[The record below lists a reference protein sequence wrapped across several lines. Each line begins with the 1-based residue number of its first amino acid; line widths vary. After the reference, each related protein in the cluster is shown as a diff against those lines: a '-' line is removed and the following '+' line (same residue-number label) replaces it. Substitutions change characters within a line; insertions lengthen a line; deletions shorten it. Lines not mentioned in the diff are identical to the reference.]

1 MCSAVV
7 TYTAPTGTDNC
18 PGATTA
24 KTAGL
29 GSGSTFPVGT
39 TTETYTVTDA
49 AGNTASCSFTVTV
62 NDTEAPS
69 PGCPAAITQG
79 NDPGDCS
86 AVVTFTASPT
96 DNCPGVTYTASPASG
111 STFAVGTSSVT
122 VTATDAAG
130 NTSMCSFNVTVNDI
144 ETPSASCPGNLTV
157 NNDAGMCSAVVTF
170 SIAASDNC
178 PGVTTSASPASG
190 TAFPVGTTIVTGT
203 ATDGAGNMSTCT
215 FNITVNDN
223 ENPTITCP
231 ANVTQS
237 VNAAMCSANVTVGAP
252 TVTDNCSATATNDY
266 NNGADASDNYP
277 LGTTTVT
284 WTATDGAGNTATCTH
299 TVTVTTD
306 LAADAGMDTEVCDG
320 SSTAIGGA
328 PTASGGGGG
337 PYSYLWDNAGT
348 LDDATLANPTA
359 TPTATTTYTVTVTD
373 NFGCTATDQV
383 TVTVNPNPTASIS
396 GVTPMCSGV
405 TLTFDGNPTGG
416 TPGYTHSWSSSAP
429 AVATVSDNGDGTAD
443 VSAVAGGTTTI
454 TYTVTDS
461 KGCTGTATFTLNVP
475 MSCDPEFAIHD
486 PCECI
491 DDADV
496 NGDNGTFREVVV
508 VTGPGGAALPPGQ
521 TWTVDMVNG
530 LHQPDLT
537 NNAGP
542 NPAMVTVGQTL
553 IYCNV
558 PGGCDLDGD
567 PEIEVPQGGYYLYG
581 EHVDNQGYSVN
592 VEGPAAVGTPT
603 NVFLH
608 QDNLCFYPEPQIL
621 GIQDLCE
628 NAAPITLTGA
638 VSTTGTGTFN
648 GNAFYLGPG
657 YAYNAAP
664 GLTDNG
670 NGTATFD
677 PGAAG
682 PGCHTISY
690 TFTDNASAGTAEP
703 GCVSVIEAQLFV
715 YPYDNPTFSVTAP
728 NCPGDVKVLSLAN
741 PLAAW
746 PTMCSGTA
754 PSNGERVRW
763 YGGDGVN
770 VTVADNGGAGSAD
783 ATGTLTISAT
793 AVPGTYTVCAEAGVD
808 PCKSTY
814 CFDVVV
820 SPNYTAA
827 NADLIPNT
835 TICLSPNEVFD
846 FYTLLASG
854 SSLGGTF
861 TAVTGGAVT
870 GTILPNGFVYGS
882 GDGTLTVT
890 YTLTNCDGSTASD
903 NVTLTI
909 DEMPDG
915 AFSLPTSVC
924 QDAPNAA
931 AVITGVPAGA
941 TVGFTSN
948 PAGFIVNATTG
959 EFDASAGPVAG
970 ESVNVDVTMTVSNG
984 VCPNHTFDQYV
995 VVNASGDPAFTLQNT
1010 ICQSDMAL
1018 SLSLTNAN
1026 NDGGQPLLADNIT
1039 WTGTGVTDN
1048 GITGTFD
1055 PSGLTPGD
1063 YTICVTVGSPA
1074 CEETQCH
1081 DIEVQKDYTAAE
1093 VALTADFSLCMQPGE
1108 VISFS
1113 DLLAATA
1120 LPGGQFTV
1128 TDLGGLG
1135 IANANNWQY
1144 LGGSCG
1150 SITVTYS
1157 FANDCNPNS
1166 DAVTI
1171 AIEERPD
1178 IGGISNVGPLCAT
1191 DAAVNMDYTGTPSVC
1206 GTTFGTF
1213 FGPGVTDNGDGATAS
1228 FNPATAGEGTHTILY
1243 TLFPPSGIC
1252 SPVVASTTVQVRAS
1266 SDPTFTLPDEVC
1278 IADGPWTLTLDNP
1291 DASVNA
1297 GSPDGESEVVW
1308 YGALGTVD
1316 VTDNTG
1322 NDPTGSF
1329 HPSQPGTYTICVTTG
1344 DPDCAQTYC
1353 QDIIVH
1359 EDAVIP
1365 TTCYTGTVGV
1375 ELPCAADNTGTTHT
1389 YNVGSTTINST
1400 YNIHTFDLEG
1410 LLCPGT
1416 TTGGTWSFNV
1426 ANANGAILGTNL
1438 YYTAPG
1444 CYMVEYTVDKPG
1456 TSCDATQVF
1465 VVRIGED
1472 PQPGLDIPEEW
1483 CWDGGDGDPVVTF
1496 NVTDYITSP
1505 TYLGTVTRSYSSSN
1519 PAAATVDP
1527 ATGVVT
1533 ATGWGQS
1540 TICMIEVLETAA
1552 CGGFNAS
1559 TCTNTIC
1566 QVINVQDNVNPDA
1579 ECKDIVVDL
1588 DAAGNATIT
1597 TADINNSSSD
1607 NCDQTLTMSLNN
1619 TAFTCADL
1627 GYNMVILT
1635 VTDDNSNSDQCMAQV
1650 LVRDVTAPTLVCPT
1664 SVRVELSADGK
1675 HVLAVADY
1683 QAATGLDVVGP
1694 DLSATD
1700 ACGPISWAFD
1710 PSIVYCED
1718 AETTVN
1724 VVITASDGSG
1734 NTSTCTVGTLVDDV
1748 TPPPSAGMCH
1758 DITIEF
1764 DHDGNASIM
1773 PDDVSNFVDDECG
1786 QVTLISV
1793 SPNSWSG
1800 CVSVGTHAVTVTYD
1814 DGNGNTSTCGAQVTI
1829 EDNLNPDLE
1838 CKSVAVKTLDP
1849 TSGCV
1854 TFDTSGLIVNLYDN
1868 CGIQRVDFQDMMTG
1882 ALSTTTTFCCAD
1894 LGLNSVI
1901 IKATDNNN
1909 NFSYCTV
1916 TIDVQ
1921 DVTAPTLTCPA
1932 NASVSLNPA
1941 GTHVFTNADFGLDG
1955 ADVFDNCTS
1964 DADLLSS
1971 STFSPD
1977 IAYCE
1982 DAETTVNVV
1991 ITITDNEGN
2000 STSCTVPTFVD
2011 DVDPAA
2017 SICHNLTISL
2027 DASGN
2032 ASIIPEDIASPVDDN
2047 CGLITL
2053 VSAVPNTFNCTNV
2066 GANTVV
2072 LTYTDNNGNN
2082 QTCNSTVT
2090 VVDDIAPVIHC
2101 ISVYTLQLDGTGNG
2115 TLTVGNVTDAASTD
2129 ACGIASEV
2137 LSQTAFNCT
2146 HIGLNAV
2153 QLTVTDVNGNVSTC
2167 DVVIEVVDQIAPT
2180 LTCPTSAT
2188 VNLSADGTHVLA
2200 VADYQAATGL
2210 SVVGSDLGATDNC
2223 DADPHIAFDPAIMYC
2238 EDAETTVNVVVT
2250 ATDDEGNTS
2259 TCTIATFVDDVTPPP
2274 SAGMCHDITIEFD
2287 YLGNASIMP
2296 DDVSNFVDDECGQV
2310 TLISVSPN
2318 TWSGCVAVGTH
2329 SVTVT
2334 YDDGNGNLSTCGAIV
2349 TIEDNLK
2356 PDLECKAS
2364 ANVILD
2370 ATTGCT
2376 TIDTSG
2382 LILSLYDN
2390 CGIERVDFQD
2400 MMTGALSQTVQF
2412 CCDDLGL
2419 NSVTIKAKDN
2429 NNNISYCTVVINVI
2443 DDTAPV
2449 IDCTPV
2455 QRTKPADAGVCSFTM
2470 PGTGFDIQ
2478 VTQPDN
2484 CPPVTI
2490 THNYPTAPST
2500 STLAGATFP
2509 VGITIV
2515 DWVVVDNSG
2524 NESFCSVEIVITD
2537 DEAPTNTT
2545 CPSNITASTSA
2556 TSCGAVV
2563 SYAVPTFADNCDGT
2577 GLLGTLTNGY
2587 APGTEFP
2594 LGTTTVT
2601 WQYTDLAGNGPA
2613 TCTFTVTVN
2622 DDVNPVAMCQNNYT
2636 VALDEDG
2643 NFEILV
2649 ADINV
2654 ASWDNCGQLVRKE
2667 ISRDG
2672 VTFGGSVFVDCN
2684 DAGNSVTVT
2693 LEVEDQSGNKDQCV
2707 TIVQVFDDQVPDIEC
2722 PGNFTVL
2729 NDAGQ
2734 CSAVV
2739 NYDDP
2744 SVTDNCSY
2752 TVTQTDGT
2760 GLTSGSAFPVGT
2772 TVQSYQVVD
2781 ASGNSESCSFNITVL
2796 DEEPPTVDCAPLV
2809 RTKPND
2815 AGLCSFTMPGTGFDA
2830 TASDNCPNWTFT
2842 HDYGPAVSNTTLAG
2856 STFPVG
2862 ITEVVWTATDAAGN
2876 HTSCTVTIVIND
2888 TEAPTNTSCPA
2899 NIAQGTDAD
2908 ACGADVTYA
2917 LPTFADNCDGTGLFG
2932 TLTSGYASG
2941 TQFPIGTTTVTWQ
2954 YTDLAGN
2961 GTATCTFTV
2970 TITDDDAPTAQC
2982 QLPFSVAL
2990 DGDGLYE
2997 VLASDVDL
3005 NSIDNCDVTATSIS
3019 RDGATFGGS
3028 VFVDCNDIGGTGFGN
3043 VTVTLQVA
3051 DAAGNTSQCTTIVT
3065 VFDLQVPDIEC
3076 PGNFTVLTDQGACS
3090 AVVTYNAPSVT
3101 DNCSTTVVQ
3110 TDGTGLT
3117 SGSSFPVGTT
3127 VQSYMVTDVAGNT
3140 ESCSFEITVIEE
3152 ESPVIDCGPT
3162 VRTVSADSALCSFTM
3177 PGAGFDPTATDNCPG
3192 VVITHNYASAVDP
3205 HTLAGST
3212 FPVGSTLV
3220 TWIAQ
3225 DASGNTSDICG
3236 IEIIVVDDQNPTIS
3250 CGADQSVSTDAGECS
3265 YKVNNTA
3272 WDPAYTD
3279 NCPDAVLSHD
3289 YAMAPNSNTLNGA
3302 TFPVGT
3308 TTVTFVVTD
3317 ASGNTA
3323 TCSMDVTVTDN
3334 EAPVYVNCPVTMVMI
3349 GNDPDECS
3357 GKLNWSIPVAEDNCG
3372 IATNEQTGGLPSGSV
3387 VPVGT
3392 ASTVTY
3398 TATDVHGNTA
3408 TCSFDIMVVDTQDPE
3423 FDADIVMPGDITVEC
3438 DAVPAAF
3445 VLTNDDVHDNCTA
3458 PADLVIVFT
3467 ETSTQDADVN
3477 VCGHYNYTITRTWEI
3492 TDEAGN
3498 TTTHVQ
3504 IITVQDT
3511 QAPVPSC
3518 TDQTLTLDLYGNA
3531 TLDPVVAA
3539 AGTTDNCAPFSALTI
3554 TASQTAFDCDDLGTT
3569 QVTITITDPC
3579 GNTATCTI
3587 TVTVVEGDAPC
3598 TPEYDVDGSDPCV
3611 CLNNATD
3618 LSNGQ
3623 FSELIQIHALAGQTW
3638 SVVSSTGLYMASSP
3652 APPAAP
3658 VPIANGTLLTPGDQD
3673 GLDNDGDGNVD
3684 EADEIQYYT
3693 LAARHVDAQGFMAT
3707 LGNNI
3712 GDLLE
3717 YMNTCYYPTP
3727 LFTNLDQD
3735 FCLSTPPFEPEVT
3748 DQYAGNGAYNSVVFT
3763 VNGVV
3768 TNTIDPGALGIGNH
3782 VVTATVD
3789 AGTAQPSRKVNGV
3802 PIPGDATGTDGRLDP
3817 GCEQTISTF
3826 INVVTTPSQVTCNNL
3841 VQVSIEQD
3849 CESEVTPDMVLE
3861 GTYPCFDDYSVVIK
3875 DAAGVPLDPPN
3886 IVTAAHATQTLTAYL
3901 VHPISGN
3908 VCWGMLLIE
3917 DKLPPVLT
3925 CPDDVTIMCTEDPD
3939 ATNYLGEL
3947 LTGEPGVD
3955 ECSNWSRQ
3963 YTDDYTQYDCADNP
3977 GIAEV
3982 IVRTFVV
3989 SDEFGNQSTCTHTIT
4004 MVRGEADQVV
4014 WPSDKDYNCT
4024 SVPGSLDPNVTGW
4037 PQIAGFNLTT
4047 TGTGICG
4054 LGVSYVDQTVNLCPG
4069 SYKIV
4074 RTWTIFDWCPAQGG
4088 APTQTSYVQYIK
4100 ILDLPPS
4107 ISVTCND
4114 VDPATGYC
4122 ILNATEP
4129 PIGSQL
4135 ECRTFGPIPYAQ
4147 IDGVCNDVVEVTVET
4162 PAGNTINGGYIP
4174 GDGLPLG
4181 GPYEIVYRAEDE
4193 CGNITEYTLT
4203 VIVQDIVAPTVVCDE
4218 ITDANLSIDGIA
4230 TIFAETFDDG
4240 TTDNCCLDHFE
4251 VRRMEDNCDDG
4262 HDDTVFG
4269 ESVVFCC
4276 NDIPGPHT
4284 VVFRAYDCHGNYN
4297 ECMVQV
4303 NVSDKLKP
4311 DLLSCPAPQ
4320 RVLCDW
4326 YADNLETQLAD
4337 LAGDADAQSQLLDQ
4351 YFGTPTFQDNC
4362 DLEINRTISINIDQ
4376 CLEGTITRSW
4386 TAEDPSGNV
4395 SNQCTQTVFVDH
4407 VSDWVV
4413 EFPANIL
4420 VTCGNEVPDFGE
4432 PEIFYE
4438 TCELV
4443 AVSYVDEVFNTVPDA
4458 CYKILRTWTVINWC
4472 VVGDDIDEEVV
4483 EAPENA
4489 LGLPFP
4495 ACDLDGDGDCDD
4507 RTFRDSWNA
4516 TSKPT
4521 AANATDITDPDT
4533 DLDSDPWDGFITYQ
4547 QTIKVIDDVDPVF
4560 TNGCDIPNVCI
4571 EDNTCGATVTLP
4583 QPEITECSSIVTLS
4597 ASGDL
4602 GNGFGPFVNVAPGT
4616 YSVTYNAIDNCN
4628 NQTNCEATV
4637 TVEDCKKP
4645 TPYCVNGL
4653 VIDLMNTV
4661 PAMVEVW
4668 ASDFDAG
4675 SFDNC
4680 DDNLELSL
4688 SADVNDKSRTYT
4700 CDDLGQ
4706 QIVQL
4711 WVTDDAGNQ
4720 DYCETFIIIQANMG
4734 QCDTSGTPII
4744 AGVIETEGAEP
4755 VADVDVQLSGSNQS
4769 SMMTTNDGQYGFAVT
4784 PGGDYTV
4791 TPVKD
4796 VDPLNG
4802 VTTFDLVLI
4811 TKHILGVQELD
4822 SPYKMIAAD
4831 ANKSNSIT
4839 TFDLVQLRK
4848 LILFIDTEFP
4858 ANTSWRFVDKAY
4870 VFPDPTDPWV
4880 EEFPEVIN
4888 FNNVTADELDSDF
4901 IAVKIGDVNGSAQ
4914 PNFASGAE
4922 DRTVT
4927 GSLVFDIDDVEIEN
4941 GELYT
4946 VNFKAHDFNVLGY
4959 QFTLNYD
4966 RTALEFV
4973 EVVPALASTE
4983 NFGLTLLDK
4992 GAITTSWNENNVN
5005 LEDGEVVFS
5014 LTFKANRKVKLS
5026 EALSVNSRFTPAEA
5040 YKPNG
5045 DLLDVDLAF
5054 NGELAGAFELYQN
5067 TPNPFSAET
5076 LVSFNLPQ
5084 ASTATL
5090 TITDVSGKVVKVIT
5104 GEYAK
5109 GYNEI
5114 KLKRSELPA
5123 GGIYYYQLD
5132 TPTDSATK
5140 MMLLVD

>member
-1 MCSAVV
+1 MVLAKKVV
-7 TYTAPTGTDNC
+7 LLPMAIGLIGTVTALTINWEHFGFSPPANEALATIFEEPVVQEEPATDWSQGAQPEELAGFLPVSITSINVCIDTLTGDTTMTVEVDGLPTGTT
-18 PGATTA
+18 PGVDDDYYIIVNVPVMGGGNQDLQSNTVA
-24 KTAGL
+24 TAGPT
-29 GSGSTFPVGT
+29 GTFTIDVDAGTPNGAMISGNAVLTQVVQDPDDSDGAMGPCPCVLAIDNTPFAFTAGDVTPPVISCPMD
-39 TTETYTVTDA
+39 VTIECSADTSATANGMATATDDCDA
-49 AGNTASCSFTVTV
+49 MPSITRSDLITAGGCTHEYLITRTWVAHDQGGNTANCEQHITVEDNTAPVLNCPSDTTV
-62 NDTEAPS
+62 ECNAV
-69 PGCPAAITQG
+69 PAA
-79 NDPGDCS
+79 DPMS
-86 AVVTFTASPT
+86 
-96 DNCPGVTYTASPASG
+96 
-111 STFAVGTSSVT
+111 
-122 VTATDAAG
+122 VTATD
-130 NTSMCSFNVTVNDI
+130 NCDMT
-144 ETPSASCPGNLTV
+144 LTV
-157 NNDAGMCSAVVTF
+157 VHDGDAPAGPYTGCS
-170 SIAASDNC
+170 
-178 PGVTTSASPASG
+178 
-190 TAFPVGTTIVTGT
+190 TIVTRTYKATDDCGNTGMCTQTITVEDTTDPVINCPANTTVECNAVPIADFTGGSAADNCDPTPTVTHQGDAPAGPYTDCSTTVTRTYRATDVCGNFAECTQTITVEDTTDPVIDCPADVTVECDEITMPANTGSAT
-203 ATDGAGNMSTCT
+203 ATDNCDAVPSISSSDAVVAGVCPQEEVITRTWTAEDDCGNSSNCDQVITVEDTQAPSLTCPSDITVECNAVPAADPMSVTATDNCDMSLTVVHSLDNPAGPYTACTTTVDRVYEATDDCGNTGTCT
-215 FNITVNDN
+215 QTITVEDTTD
-223 ENPTITCP
+223 PMITCP
-231 ANVTQS
+231 ADVTIS
-237 VNAAMCSANVTVGAP
+237 VDAAMCSSNGAIGTP
-252 TVTDNCSATATNDY
+252 TVSDNCTPMGSLTPSVMPAAP
-266 NNGADASDNYP
+266 YP
-277 LGTTTVT
+277 LGTNTVT
-284 WTATDGAGNTATCTH
+284 WSVSDVCGNSASCNQV
-299 TVTVTTD
+299 VTVVTD
-306 LAADAGMDTEVCDG
+306 LMADAGTDTEVCDG
-320 SSTAIGGA
+320 FSTAIGGA
-328 PTASGGGGG
+328 PTASGGGGT
-337 PYSYLWDNAGT
+337 YSYLWDNAAT

-383 TVTVNPNPTASIS
+383 TVTVNPNPTASID
-396 GVTPMCSGV
+396 GVTPMCAAV
-405 TLTFDGNPTGG
+405 TLTFDGNPSGG

-443 VSAVAGGTTTI
+443 VTAVAGGTTTI

-461 KGCTGTATFTLNVP
+461 KGCTATATFTLNVP
-475 MSCDPEFAIHD
+475 MSCDPEFNIYD

-496 NGDNGTFREVVV
+496 NGDNGTFRETVII
-508 VTGPGGAALPPGQ
+508 TGPGGAALPAGM
-521 TWTVDMVNG
+521 TWSVDDVTG
-530 LHQPDLT
+530 AHQPDLT

-542 NPAMVTVGQTL
+542 NPAMITVGQTM

-558 PGGCDLDGD
+558 PGGCNLDGD
-567 PEIEVPQGGYYLYG
+567 PDIEVPQGGYYLYL
-581 EHVDNQGYSVN
+581 EHVDNQGYSVT
-592 VEGPAAVGTPT
+592 VEGPNAPGDPT
-603 NVFLH
+603 NVFLS
-608 QDNLCFYPEPQIL
+608 QSNLCFYPEPQIL

-628 NAAPITLTGA
+628 NSAPITLTGA

-657 YAYNAAP
+657 YGYNAAP

-670 NGTATFD
+670 DGTATFD
-677 PGAAG
+677 PAAAG

-690 TFTDNASAGTAEP
+690 TFTDNPGAGTAEP
-703 GCVSVIEAQLFV
+703 GCVSVIEATLFV
-715 YPYDNPTFSVTAP
+715 YPEDDPTFTVTAP
-728 NCPGDVKVLSLAN
+728 NCPGDVKALQLDNA
-741 PLAAW
+741 LIAW
-746 PTMCSGTA
+746 PTPCSGTA
-754 PSNGERVRW
+754 PTNGERVRW
-763 YGGDGVN
+763 YGGDGTN
-770 VTVADNGGAGSAD
+770 VTVVDNGGAGSAD

-793 AVPGTYTVCAEAGVD
+793 ATPGTYTVCAEAGID

-820 SPNYTAA
+820 SPNYTAGD
-827 NADLIPNT
+827 ADLIPNT
-835 TICLSPNEVFD
+835 SICLAPNEVFS
-846 FYTLLASG
+846 FQTLLESG
-854 SSLGGTF
+854 SALGGTF
-861 TAVTGGAVT
+861 TAALGGGAT
-870 GTILPNGFVYGS
+870 GTILPNGFVYGG

-890 YTLTNCDGSTASD
+890 YTLTNCDGSFTSD
-903 NVTLTI
+903 MVTLTI

-924 QDAPNAA
+924 QDSPNAT

-941 TVGFTSN
+941 SVNFVSNPVGFIN
-948 PAGFIVNATTG
+948 NAVTG
-959 EFDASAGPVAG
+959 EFDPDGGAVAG

-984 VCPNHTFDQYV
+984 VCPDHTFDQYV

-1010 ICQSDMAL
+1010 ICQTAAAL
-1018 SLSLTNAN
+1018 VLSLTNPN

-1048 GITGTFD
+1048 GLTGTFD
-1055 PSGLTPGD
+1055 PSGLAPGD
-1063 YTICVTVGSPA
+1063 YTVCVTVGSPS
-1074 CEETQCH
+1074 CEETECH

-1093 VALTADFSLCMQPGE
+1093 VALTNDYSICMQPGE

-1113 DLLAATA
+1113 DLLSATA
-1120 LPGGQFTV
+1120 LPGGQFSV
-1128 TDLGGLG
+1128 NDPLSLGV
-1135 IANANNWQY
+1135 ASANNWQY
-1144 LGGSCG
+1144 LGSGCG

-1157 FANDCNPNS
+1157 FVDDCDPNN

-1171 AIEERPD
+1171 TIEQRPD
-1178 IGGISNVGPLCAT
+1178 IGAISNVGPLCAT
-1191 DAAVNMDYTGTPSVC
+1191 DAAVNVDYSGTPFVC
-1206 GTTFGTF
+1206 GGTFGTF
-1213 FGPGVTDNGDGATAS
+1213 SGPGVTDNGDGATAS
-1228 FNPATAGEGTHTILY
+1228 FDPAAAGEGTHTILY
-1243 TLFPPSGIC
+1243 TLIPPSGIC
-1252 SPVVASTTVQVRAS
+1252 DPVLVSSTIEVRAS
-1266 SDPTFTLPDEVC
+1266 SDPTFSLPDEVC
-1278 IADGPWTLTLDNP
+1278 IADGPWALTLGNP
-1291 DASVNA
+1291 DASVDA
-1297 GSPDGESEVVW
+1297 GSPDGVAEVVW
-1308 YGALGTVD
+1308 FGALGTVD
-1316 VTDNTG
+1316 VTDNVG

-1365 TTCYTGTVGV
+1365 TTCYSGTVGV
-1375 ELPCAADNTGTTHT
+1375 ELPCAADNTGTNHT
-1389 YNVGSTTINST
+1389 YTVGSTTINST

-1416 TTGGTWSFNV
+1416 STGGSWSFNV
-1426 ANANGAILGTNL
+1426 ANTDGAILGTNL

-1456 TSCDATQVF
+1456 ASCDATQVF
-1465 VVRIGED
+1465 VVRVGED
-1472 PQPGLDIPEEW
+1472 PQPALDIPEEW

-1496 NVTDYITSP
+1496 DIPDYITSP
-1505 TYLGTVTRSYSSSN
+1505 SYAGTVTRSYTSSN
-1519 PAAATVDP
+1519 PAVATVD
-1527 ATGVVT
+1527 AAGTVT
-1533 ATGWGQS
+1533 TTGWGQS
-1540 TICMIEVLETAA
+1540 TICMTEVLETAA
-1552 CGGFNAS
+1552 CGGFAAS
-1559 TCTNTIC
+1559 TCTNTVC
-1566 QVINVQDNVNPDA
+1566 QVINVQDDVNPEA
-1579 ECKDIVVDL
+1579 ECKTIVVDL
-1588 DAAGNATIT
+1588 DAMGGATIT
-1597 TADINNSSSD
+1597 PADVDNGSSD
-1607 NCDQTLTMSLNN
+1607 NCDQTLTMAINVSNFECL
-1619 TAFTCADL
+1619 DL

-1635 VTDDNSNSDQCMAQV
+1635 VTDDNGNSDQCMAQV
-1650 LVRDVTAPTLVCPT
+1650 LVRDVTAPMLTCPGAG
-1664 SVRVELSADGK
+1664 SVELSPTGTHTFELADFP
-1675 HVLAVADY
+1675 
-1683 QAATGLDVVGP
+1683 GLT
-1694 DLSATD
+1694 ATD
-1700 ACGPISWAFD
+1700 NCGGLEYTFTP
-1710 PSIVYCED
+1710 PIVYCED
-1718 AETTVN
+1718 AETTVD
-1724 VVITASDGSG
+1724 VVVVVNDASG
-1734 NTSTCTVGTLVDDV
+1734 NEDQCT
-1748 TPPPSAGMCH
+1748 
-1758 DITIEF
+1758 I
-1764 DHDGNASIM
+1764 
-1773 PDDVSNFVDDECG
+1773 
-1786 QVTLISV
+1786 
-1793 SPNSWSG
+1793 
-1800 CVSVGTHAVTVTYD
+1800 
-1814 DGNGNTSTCGAQVTI
+1814 
-1829 EDNLNPDLE
+1829 
-1838 CKSVAVKTLDP
+1838 
-1849 TSGCV
+1849 
-1854 TFDTSGLIVNLYDN
+1854 
-1868 CGIQRVDFQDMMTG
+1868 
-1882 ALSTTTTFCCAD
+1882 
-1894 LGLNSVI
+1894 
-1901 IKATDNNN
+1901 
-1909 NFSYCTV
+1909 
-1916 TIDVQ
+1916 
-1921 DVTAPTLTCPA
+1921 
-1932 NASVSLNPA
+1932 
-1941 GTHVFTNADFGLDG
+1941 
-1955 ADVFDNCTS
+1955 
-1964 DADLLSS
+1964 
-1971 STFSPD
+1971 
-1977 IAYCE
+1977 
-1982 DAETTVNVV
+1982 
-1991 ITITDNEGN
+1991 
-2000 STSCTVPTFVD
+2000 PTFVD
-2011 DVDPAA
+2011 DVTAP
-2017 SICHNLTISL
+2017 
-2027 DASGN
+2027 
-2032 ASIIPEDIASPVDDN
+2032 PV
-2047 CGLITL
+2047 
-2053 VSAVPNTFNCTNV
+2053 
-2066 GANTVV
+2066 
-2072 LTYTDNNGNN
+2072 
-2082 QTCNSTVT
+2082 
-2090 VVDDIAPVIHC
+2090 
-2101 ISVYTLQLDGTGNG
+2101 TG
-2115 TLTVGNVTDAASTD
+2115 V
-2129 ACGIASEV
+2129 
-2137 LSQTAFNCT
+2137 
-2146 HIGLNAV
+2146 
-2153 QLTVTDVNGNVSTC
+2153 
-2167 DVVIEVVDQIAPT
+2167 
-2180 LTCPTSAT
+2180 
-2188 VNLSADGTHVLA
+2188 
-2200 VADYQAATGL
+2200 
-2210 SVVGSDLGATDNC
+2210 
-2223 DADPHIAFDPAIMYC
+2223 
-2238 EDAETTVNVVVT
+2238 
-2250 ATDDEGNTS
+2250 
-2259 TCTIATFVDDVTPPP
+2259 
-2274 SAGMCHDITIEFD
+2274 CHDITIEFD
-2287 YLGNASIMP
+2287 YLGNAAINP
-2296 DDVSNFVDDECGQV
+2296 DDIAGIVDDECGQI
-2310 TLISVSPN
+2310 TLISVLPN
-2318 TWSGCVAVGTH
+2318 TWSGCVSVGTH
-2329 SVTVT
+2329 LVELT
-2334 YDDGNGNLSTCGAIV
+2334 YEDNNGNLQTCGAIV

-2364 ANVILD
+2364 ANVVLD

-2382 LILSLYDN
+2382 LIISLYDN
-2390 CGIERVDFQD
+2390 CGIERVDFED
-2400 MMTGALSQTVQF
+2400 MMTGALSQTVEF

-2429 NNNISYCTVVINVI
+2429 NNNLSYCTVAINVI

-2449 IDCTPV
+2449 IDCTPL
-2455 QRTKPADAGVCSFTM
+2455 QRTHTNDPGVCAFTM
-2470 PGTGFDIQ
+2470 PGTGFDIL
-2478 VTQPDN
+2478 VTAPDN
-2484 CPPVTI
+2484 CPPVTLK
-2490 THNYPTAPST
+2490 HNYAPAPST

-2515 DWVVVDNSG
+2515 DWTATDHSG
-2524 NESFCSVEIVITD
+2524 NVSMCSVEITITD
-2537 DEAPTNTT
+2537 DEAPTVTT
-2545 CPSNITASTSA
+2545 CPANISVDADPTT
-2556 TSCGAVV
+2556 CGADI
-2563 SYAVPTFADNCDGT
+2563 SYAVPTFADNCDGN
-2577 GLLGTLTNGY
+2577 GLLGTLTSGY

-2601 WQYTDLAGNGPA
+2601 WEYTDLAGNGPA
-2613 TCTFTVTVN
+2613 VCTFTVTVTDN
-2622 DDVNPVAMCQNNYT
+2622 VAPVAMCQNAYT
-2636 VALDEDG
+2636 VSLDESGD
-2643 NFEILV
+2643 FEILV

-2654 ASWDNCGQLVRKE
+2654 ASWDNCGLLTRKE

-2672 VTFGGSVFVDCN
+2672 VTFGGSVLVDCN

-2693 LEVEDQSGNKDQCV
+2693 LEVEDQSGNTDQCV
-2707 TIVQVFDDQVPDIEC
+2707 TIVSVVDDQVPDIEC

-2739 NYDDP
+2739 TYNAP
-2744 SVTDNCSY
+2744 SVTDNCTY
-2752 TVTQTDGT
+2752 TVSQTDGT
-2760 GLTSGSAFPVGT
+2760 GLTSGDAFPVGT
-2772 TVQSYQVVD
+2772 TVQSYMVVD
-2781 ASGNSESCSFNITVL
+2781 ASGNTESCSFEITVL
-2796 DEEPPTVDCAPLV
+2796 DEEPPVVDCTPLV
-2809 RTKPND
+2809 RTQNND
-2815 AGLCSFTMPGTGFDA
+2815 AGLCSFTMPGAGFDA
-2830 TASDNCPNWTFT
+2830 TATDNCPGMTFT

-2888 TEAPTNTSCPA
+2888 TEAPTNTTCPA
-2899 NIAQGTDAD
+2899 DIVQGTDAD
-2908 ACGADVTYA
+2908 ACGADITYA

-2941 TQFPIGTTTVTWQ
+2941 TEFPIGTTTVTWE

-2961 GTATCTFTV
+2961 GTAVCTFTV
-2970 TITDDDAPTAQC
+2970 TITDDDAPVAVCNPDYT
-2982 QLPFSVAL
+2982 VAL
-2990 DGDGLYE
+2990 DGDGTFDIP
-2997 VLASDVDL
+2997 ASDIDL
-3005 NSIDNCDVTATSIS
+3005 NSYDNCDVVSTGIS
-3019 RDGATFGGS
+3019 RDGDPFSGS
-3028 VFVDCNDIGGTGFGN
+3028 VLVDCDDIGGAGFGL
-3043 VTVTLQVA
+3043 VTITMEVA
-3051 DAAGNTSQCTTIVT
+3051 DAAGNTSQCTTEIT
-3065 VFDLQVPDIEC
+3065 VFDLQIPDIEC
-3076 PGNFTVLTDQGACS
+3076 PGNFTVLTDAGQCS
-3090 AVVTYNAPSVT
+3090 AVVNYNPPSVT
-3101 DNCSTTVVQ
+3101 DNCSTTLVQ
-3110 TDGTGLT
+3110 TDLTGLT
-3117 SGSSFPVGTT
+3117 SGDAFPVGTT

-3162 VRTVSADSALCSFTM
+3162 VRTQVADAGLCSFTM

-3192 VVITHNYASAVDP
+3192 VIITHNYANAVDP

-3212 FPVGSTLV
+3212 FPVGTTLV

-3236 IEIIVVDDQNPTIS
+3236 IEIVVVDDQNPTIS
-3250 CGADQSVSTDAGECS
+3250 CGADQSVDTDAGECS
-3265 YKVNNTA
+3265 YKVTSTA
-3272 WDPAYTD
+3272 LDPAYTD

-3289 YAMAPNSNTLNGA
+3289 YAMAPNSNSLNGA

-3308 TTVTFVVTD
+3308 TTVTFTVTD

-3323 TCSMDVTVTDN
+3323 TCSMDITVTDN
-3334 EAPVYVNCPVTMVMI
+3334 EAPVYVNCPVTTVMI

-3357 GKLNWSIPVAEDNCG
+3357 GKLNWSIPVAEDNCE
-3372 IATNEQTGGLPSGSV
+3372 IATNEQTAGLPSGSV

-3398 TATDVHGNTA
+3398 TATDVHGNTS

-3467 ETSTQDADVN
+3467 ETSTQDADEN

-3518 TDQTLTLDLYGNA
+3518 TDQTLTLDLFGNA
-3531 TLDPVVAA
+3531 TLDPVAAA

-3554 TASQTAFDCDDLGTT
+3554 TASQTDFNCDDLGETS
-3569 QVTITITDPC
+3569 VTITISDPC
-3579 GNTATCTI
+3579 GNTTTCTI
-3587 TVTVVEGDAPC
+3587 TVTVVEGEAPC
-3598 TPEYDVDGSDPCV
+3598 VPEYDFNGSDPCV

-3638 SVVSSTGLYMASSP
+3638 TVASSTGLYMASSP

-3658 VPIANGTLLTPGDQD
+3658 IPVANGTQLTPGDMD
-3673 GLDNDGDGNVD
+3673 GLDNDNDGSVD

-3693 LAARHVDAQGFMAT
+3693 LSARHVDGQGFMAT
-3707 LGNNI
+3707 LQNN
-3712 GDLLE
+3712 LQQSVE
-3717 YMNTCYYPTP
+3717 FMNTCYYPTP

-3789 AGTAQPSRKVNGV
+3789 AGTAKPARKVNGV
-3802 PIPGDATGTDGRLDP
+3802 PVPGDAVGTDGRLDP
-3817 GCEQTISTF
+3817 GCEQTITTF

-3841 VQVSIEQD
+3841 VQVSIEQG
-3849 CESEVTPDMVLE
+3849 CESVVTPDMVLE

-3875 DAAGVPLDPPN
+3875 DAAGVPLSPPN
-3886 IVTAAHATQTLTAYL
+3886 VVTAAHATQTLTAYL

-3939 ATNYLGEL
+3939 KKVAGKLV
-3947 LTGEPGVD
+3947 TGEPGVD

-3963 YTDDYTQYDCADNP
+3963 YTDDYTQFDCADNP

-3989 SDEFGNQSTCTHTIT
+3989 SDEFGNQSTCEHTIT
-4004 MVRGEADQVV
+4004 KVRGEADQVV
-4014 WPSDKDYNCT
+4014 WPTDKDYNCT
-4024 SVPGSLDPNVTGW
+4024 SVPGSLQPNVTGW
-4037 PQIAGFNLTT
+4037 PKIAGFDLTT

-4100 ILDLPPS
+4100 VLDLPPS

-4129 PIGSQL
+4129 PIAGHNV
-4135 ECRTFGPIPYAQ
+4135 CRTFGPIPFAQ
-4147 IDGVCNDVVEVTVET
+4147 IDGVCNNVVEVTVET

-4193 CGNITEYTLT
+4193 CGNITQYTLT

-4230 TIFAETFDDG
+4230 TLFAETFDDG

-4311 DLLSCPAPQ
+4311 DLLTCPAPQ
-4320 RVLCDW
+4320 RVTCDW

-4351 YFGTPTFQDNC
+4351 YFGAPTFQDNC
-4362 DLEINRTISINIDQ
+4362 DLDINRTINVNIDQ

-4386 TAEDPSGNV
+4386 SAEDPSGNV

-4413 EFPANIL
+4413 EFPASL
-4420 VTCGNEVPDFGE
+4420 TVTCGNDVPDFGE
-4432 PEIFYE
+4432 PKIFNE

-4483 EAPENA
+4483 ETPENA

-4516 TSKPT
+4516 SSKPT
-4521 AANATDITDPDT
+4521 AANATDTTNPDT

-4583 QPEITECSSIVTLS
+4583 QPEITECSSIVTLT

-4602 GNGFGPFVNVAPGT
+4602 GTGFGPFVNVAPGT
-4616 YSVTYNAIDNCN
+4616 YSVTYNAKDNCN
-4628 NQTNCEATV
+4628 NQTVCEATV

-4688 SADVNDKSRTYT
+4688 SADVNDKSRIYT

-4734 QCDTSGTPII
+4734 QCDTTGTPLIT
-4744 AGVIETEGAEP
+4744 GVIETEGAEP

-4769 SMMTTNDGQYGFAVT
+4769 NMMTGNDGQYGFAVT
-4784 PGGDYTV
+4784 TGGDYTV

-4811 TKHILGVQELD
+4811 TKHILGVQSLD

-4831 ANKSNSIT
+4831 ANKSKSIT

-4870 VFPDPTDPWV
+4870 VFPDPTNPWV

-4901 IAVKIGDVNGSAQ
+4901 IAVKVGDVNGSAQ
-4914 PNFASGAE
+4914 PNFASSAE

-4927 GSLVFDIDDVEIEN
+4927 GSLVFDIDDVELEN
-4941 GELYT
+4941 GALYT
-4946 VNFKAHDFNVLGY
+4946 VNFKARDFNVLGY

-4973 EVVPALASTE
+4973 QVEPALANND

-4992 GAITTSWNENNVN
+4992 GAITTSWNENNVK
-5005 LEDGEVVFS
+5005 LENGEVVFS

-5045 DLLDVDLAF
+5045 DLLDVELAF
-5054 NGELAGAFELYQN
+5054 NGALAGTFELYQN

-5076 LVSFNLPQ
+5076 VIGFNLPQ

-5090 TITDVSGKVVKVIT
+5090 TITDVSGKVVKVLT
-5104 GEYAK
+5104 GDYAK

-5123 GGIYYYQLD
+5123 GGIFYYQLD

>member
-1 MCSAVV
+1 MTVNPL
-7 TYTAPTGTDNC
+7 PTPSITC
-18 PGATTA
+18 
-24 KTAGL
+24 
-29 GSGSTFPVGT
+29 
-39 TTETYTVTDA
+39 TET
-49 AGNTASCSFTVTV
+49 
-62 NDTEAPS
+62 
-69 PGCPAAITQG
+69 
-79 NDPGDCS
+79 
-86 AVVTFTASPT
+86 
-96 DNCPGVTYTASPASG
+96 
-111 STFAVGTSSVT
+111 
-122 VTATDAAG
+122 
-130 NTSMCSFNVTVNDI
+130 
-144 ETPSASCPGNLTV
+144 
-157 NNDAGMCSAVVTF
+157 
-170 SIAASDNC
+170 
-178 PGVTTSASPASG
+178 SG
-190 TAFPVGTTIVTGT
+190 TANDDCTICNGDNANLQATGGMAGYLWST
-203 ATDGAGNMSTCT
+203 GASTQG
-215 FNITVNDN
+215 ITVS
-223 ENPTITCP
+223 P
-231 ANVTQS
+231 S
-237 VNAAMCSANVTVGAP
+237 
-252 TVTDNCSATATNDY
+252 
-266 NNGADASDNYP
+266 
-277 LGTTTVT
+277 
-284 WTATDGAGNTATCTH
+284 
-299 TVTVTTD
+299 
-306 LAADAGMDTEVCDG
+306 
-320 SSTAIGGA
+320 
-328 PTASGGGGG
+328 
-337 PYSYLWDNAGT
+337 
-348 LDDATLANPTA
+348 
-359 TPTATTTYTVTVTD
+359 ATTTYTVTVTD
-373 NFGCTATDQV
+373 ANGCTATATSTV
-383 TVTVNPNPTASIS
+383 TVTDPPTINILGPTSIC
-396 GVTPMCSGV
+396 GPGAAG
-405 TLTFDGNPTGG
+405 TFTYNGNPTGTG
-416 TPGYTHSWSSSAP
+416 PFTHSWTLTSAGGTG
-429 AVATVSDNGDGTAD
+429 ATAANLTDNGDGTAD
-443 VSAVAGGTTTI
+443 FNTTGLSAGMVEL
-454 TYTVTDS
+454 TYTVTDANN
-461 KGCTGTATFTLNVP
+461 CTSTASITVLVADCNNPVF
-475 MSCDPEFAIHD
+475 DIHD
-486 PCECI
+486 PCVCNN
-491 DDADV
+491 DAEV
-496 NGDNGTFREVVV
+496 NGDNGTFMEMVTI
-508 VTGPGGAALPPGQ
+508 TGPNGAALPSGL
-521 TWTVDMVNG
+521 TWTVDAING
-530 LHQPDLT
+530 AFSPSPANEEIIPGPQGAALT
-537 NNAGP
+537 AGF
-542 NPAMVTVGQTL
+542 TL
-553 IYCNV
+553 AYCGL
-558 PGGCDLDGD
+558 PGGCLVYNSAFGTTMTA
-567 PEIEVPQGGYYLYG
+567 PSGSYYQVFT
-581 EHVDNQGYSVN
+581 HVDNQGYDITVQGPNPVPNVNNIQLSV
-592 VEGPAAVGTPT
+592 E
-603 NVFLH
+603 
-608 QDNLCFYPEPQIL
+608 NLCFYPEPNFL
-621 GIQDLCE
+621 NMPAMVCE
-628 NAAPITLTGA
+628 NAAPITIQGNPITSNQSASFAGDA
-638 VSTTGTGTFN
+638 TFVG
-648 GNAFYLGPG
+648 GNPPYV
-657 YAYNAAP
+657 YAPLA

-670 NGTATFD
+670 TSATFD

-682 PGCHTISY
+682 PGCHTIS
-690 TFTDNASAGTAEP
+690 FTIQDNPQPNTAEP
-703 GCVSVIEAQLFV
+703 GCYQAIETTIFV
-715 YPYDNPTFSVTAP
+715 QPYDDPTFTVSAP

-741 PLAAW
+741 PLTAW
-746 PTMCSGTA
+746 PAMCSGT
-754 PSNGERVRW
+754 PPTDGERVRW

-783 ATGTLTISAT
+783 ATGTLTISASAT
-793 AVPGTYTVCAEAGVD
+793 PGTYTVCAEAGVD

-820 SPNYTAA
+820 SPNYTAGD
-827 NADLIPNT
+827 ADLIPNT
-835 TICLSPNEVFD
+835 TVCLAPNEVFD

-861 TAVTGGAVT
+861 TAVTGGSVT

-890 YTLTNCDGSTASD
+890 YTLTNCDGSSATD

-931 AVITGVPAGA
+931 AVITGVPTSAS
-941 TVGFTSN
+941 VNFTSN

-959 EFDASAGPVAG
+959 EFDASNGPVAG

-984 VCPNHTFDQYV
+984 VCPDHTFDQYV
-995 VVNASGDPAFTLQNT
+995 VVNASGDPGFTLQNT
-1010 ICQSDMAL
+1010 ICQTDPALTL
-1018 SLSLTNAN
+1018 SLNNAN
-1026 NDGGQPLLADNIT
+1026 NDGGQPLLAGNIT

-1048 GITGTFD
+1048 GLTGTFD
-1055 PSGLTPGD
+1055 PSGLAPGN
-1063 YTICVTVGSPA
+1063 YTVCVTVGAPA

-1093 VALTADFSLCMQPGE
+1093 VALVADFNLCLEPGD

-1113 DLLAATA
+1113 DLLENTA

-1128 TDLGGLG
+1128 SDPMSLGTTS
-1135 IANANNWQY
+1135 ANSWQFN
-1144 LGGSCG
+1144 GSGCG

-1166 DAVTI
+1166 DQVTI
-1171 AIEERPD
+1171 TIEERPD

-1191 DAAVNMDYTGTPSVC
+1191 DAAVFMDYTGTPFIC
-1206 GTTFGTF
+1206 GGITFGTF
-1213 FGPGVTDNGDGATAS
+1213 SGPGVTDLGTGSKAFFD
-1228 FNPATAGEGTHTILY
+1228 PAIAGEGTHFINYVLV
-1243 TLFPPSGIC
+1243 PPSGIC
-1252 SPVVASTTVQVRAS
+1252 DPVLVTSTVEVRAS

-1278 IADGPWTLTLDNP
+1278 IADGPWTLSLDNP

-1297 GSPDGESEVVW
+1297 GSPDGDSEVVW

-1359 EDAVIP
+1359 DVPVIDVS
-1365 TTCYTGTVGV
+1365 CGTGISIACGAQM
-1375 ELPCAADNTGTTHT
+1375 LGTQQNYGPFPSSGNFGAPNPVPAYNIITEYKLHT
-1389 YNVGSTTINST
+1389 Y
-1400 YNIHTFDLEG
+1400 DLEG
-1410 LLCPGT
+1410 LFCAGT
-1416 TTGGTWSFNV
+1416 TTGGTWSLVSAPTAAFS
-1426 ANANGAILGTNL
+1426 ATPAGAVQGNTL
-1438 YYTAPG
+1438 YYTEPG
-1444 CYMVEYTVDKPG
+1444 CYIVEYAVGNASLPN
-1456 TSCDATQVF
+1456 CYATQQF
-1465 VVRIGED
+1465 SITIGEE
-1472 PQPGLDIPEEW
+1472 PQPSIDLPEEF
-1483 CWDGGDGDPVVTF
+1483 CYDGGDGDPVYTF
-1496 NVTDYITSP
+1496 NAADYVTSP
-1505 TYLGTVTRSYSSSN
+1505 PYLSGTPNRTYTSSDPSVVTIDFN
-1519 PAAATVDP
+1519 TGAATI
-1527 ATGVVT
+1527 
-1533 ATGWGQS
+1533 TGWGTA
-1540 TICMIEVLETAA
+1540 TICMHEDFVDVGACTGQTYGCGREV
-1552 CGGFNAS
+1552 
-1559 TCTNTIC
+1559 C
-1566 QVINVQDNVNPDA
+1566 QVIVVQDNEKPDA
-1579 ECKDIVVDL
+1579 ECKTIVVDL
-1588 DAAGNATIT
+1588 DATGNATIT
-1597 TADINNSSSD
+1597 TADINNNSSD
-1607 NCDQTLTMSLNN
+1607 NCDETLTMSLNV
-1619 TAFTCADL
+1619 TDFDCDDI

-1635 VTDDNSNSDQCMAQV
+1635 VTDDNGNSDQCMAQV
-1650 LVRDVTAPTLVCPT
+1650 LVRDVTAPMLTCPGSAT
-1664 SVRVELSADGK
+1664 VQLSPTGTHTFELADFP
-1675 HVLAVADY
+1675 
-1683 QAATGLDVVGP
+1683 GLT
-1694 DLSATD
+1694 ATD
-1700 ACGPISWAFD
+1700 ACLGLTYTFTP
-1710 PSIVYCED
+1710 PIVYCED
-1718 AETTVN
+1718 AETTVD
-1724 VVITASDGSG
+1724 VVVVVSDASG
-1734 NTSTCTVGTLVDDV
+1734 NEDQCTIPTFVDDV
-1748 TPPPSAGMCH
+1748 TAPPVAGVCH
-1758 DITIEF
+1758 DVTIEF
-1764 DHDGNASIM
+1764 DYTGNAQIH
-1773 PDDVSNFVDDECG
+1773 PDDVAGIVDDECG
-1786 QVTLISV
+1786 QITLISV
-1793 SPNSWSG
+1793 TPDTWTG
-1800 CVSVGTHAVTVTYD
+1800 CVSVGQHLV
-1814 DGNGNTSTCGAQVTI
+1814 
-1829 EDNLNPDLE
+1829 
-1838 CKSVAVKTLDP
+1838 
-1849 TSGCV
+1849 
-1854 TFDTSGLIVNLYDN
+1854 
-1868 CGIQRVDFQDMMTG
+1868 
-1882 ALSTTTTFCCAD
+1882 
-1894 LGLNSVI
+1894 
-1901 IKATDNNN
+1901 
-1909 NFSYCTV
+1909 
-1916 TIDVQ
+1916 
-1921 DVTAPTLTCPA
+1921 TLT
-1932 NASVSLNPA
+1932 
-1941 GTHVFTNADFGLDG
+1941 
-1955 ADVFDNCTS
+1955 
-1964 DADLLSS
+1964 
-1971 STFSPD
+1971 
-1977 IAYCE
+1977 YE
-1982 DAETTVNVV
+1982 
-1991 ITITDNEGN
+1991 
-2000 STSCTVPTFVD
+2000 
-2011 DVDPAA
+2011 
-2017 SICHNLTISL
+2017 
-2027 DASGN
+2027 
-2032 ASIIPEDIASPVDDN
+2032 
-2047 CGLITL
+2047 
-2053 VSAVPNTFNCTNV
+2053 
-2066 GANTVV
+2066 
-2072 LTYTDNNGNN
+2072 DNNGN
-2082 QTCNSTVT
+2082 
-2090 VVDDIAPVIHC
+2090 
-2101 ISVYTLQLDGTGNG
+2101 LQ
-2115 TLTVGNVTDAASTD
+2115 
-2129 ACGIASEV
+2129 
-2137 LSQTAFNCT
+2137 
-2146 HIGLNAV
+2146 
-2153 QLTVTDVNGNVSTC
+2153 
-2167 DVVIEVVDQIAPT
+2167 
-2180 LTCPTSAT
+2180 
-2188 VNLSADGTHVLA
+2188 
-2200 VADYQAATGL
+2200 
-2210 SVVGSDLGATDNC
+2210 
-2223 DADPHIAFDPAIMYC
+2223 
-2238 EDAETTVNVVVT
+2238 
-2250 ATDDEGNTS
+2250 
-2259 TCTIATFVDDVTPPP
+2259 
-2274 SAGMCHDITIEFD
+2274 
-2287 YLGNASIMP
+2287 
-2296 DDVSNFVDDECGQV
+2296 
-2310 TLISVSPN
+2310 
-2318 TWSGCVAVGTH
+2318 
-2329 SVTVT
+2329 
-2334 YDDGNGNLSTCGAIV
+2334 TCGAIV

-2400 MMTGALSQTVQF
+2400 MMTGTLSQTVEF

-2429 NNNISYCTVVINVI
+2429 NNNISFCTVVINVI

-2449 IDCTPV
+2449 IDCTPA
-2455 QRTKPADAGVCSFTM
+2455 QRTHTADAGVCAYTA
-2470 PGTGFDIQ
+2470 GTEFDIQ

-2490 THNYPTAPST
+2490 THNYPAAPST
-2500 STLAGATFP
+2500 STLDGATFP
-2509 VGITIV
+2509 VGTTII

-2524 NESFCSVEIVITD
+2524 NESFCSVEITITD
-2537 DEAPTNTT
+2537 DEAPTNTA

-2556 TSCGAVV
+2556 TSCGDVV

-2601 WQYTDLAGNGPA
+2601 WEYTDLAGNGPA
-2613 TCTFTVTVN
+2613 TCSFTVTVN
-2622 DDVNPVAMCQNNYT
+2622 DDVNPVAMCQNSYT

-2649 ADINV
+2649 ADINA

-2672 VTFGGSVFVDCN
+2672 VTFGGSVIVDCN
-2684 DAGNSVTVT
+2684 DAGNAVTVT
-2693 LEVEDQSGNKDQCV
+2693 LEVEDQSGNTDQCV
-2707 TIVQVFDDQVPDIEC
+2707 TIVQVVDDQVPDIEC

-2739 NYDDP
+2739 TYNAP
-2744 SVTDNCSY
+2744 SVTDNCTY

-2772 TVQSYQVVD
+2772 TTQSYQVVD
-2781 ASGNSESCSFNITVL
+2781 ASGNSESCSFEITVL

-2809 RTKPND
+2809 RTQAND
-2815 AGLCSFTMPGTGFDA
+2815 AGLCSFTMPGAGFDA
-2830 TASDNCPNWTFT
+2830 TASDNCPGWTFT
-2842 HDYGPAVSNTTLAG
+2842 HDYGPAASSTTLAG

-2888 TEAPTNTSCPA
+2888 TEAPTNTTCPA
-2899 NIAQGTDAD
+2899 DIVQGTDAD

-2941 TQFPIGTTTVTWQ
+2941 TQFPIGTTTVTWE

-2961 GTATCTFTV
+2961 GTATCSFTV
-2970 TITDDDAPTAQC
+2970 TIDDDDAPTAQC
-2982 QLPFSVAL
+2982 QEPFTVAL
-2990 DGDGLYE
+2990 DGDGQYE
-2997 VLASDVDL
+2997 VLASEIDL
-3005 NSIDNCDVTATSIS
+3005 NSIDNCDVTSTAIS
-3019 RDGATFGGS
+3019 RDGVTFGGS
-3028 VFVDCNDIGGTGFGN
+3028 VFVECSDIGGAGFGN
-3043 VTVTLQVA
+3043 VTVTLEVA

-3065 VFDLQVPDIEC
+3065 VLDLQVPDIEC
-3076 PGNFTVLTDQGACS
+3076 PGNFTVLTDQGECS

-3162 VRTVSADSALCSFTM
+3162 VRTVSADDDLCSFTM

-3192 VVITHNYASAVDP
+3192 VVITHNYANAVDP

-3250 CGADQSVSTDAGECS
+3250 CGADQNVSTDAGECS
-3265 YKVNNTA
+3265 YKVNSTA

-3323 TCSMDVTVTDN
+3323 SCAMNVTVTDD
-3334 EAPVYVNCPVTMVMI
+3334 EAPVYVNCPVTTVMI

-3372 IATNEQTGGLPSGSV
+3372 IATNEQTAGLPSGSV

-3392 ASTVTY
+3392 ATTVTY

-3423 FDADIVMPGDITVEC
+3423 FDADIVMPGNITVEC

-3518 TDQTLTLDLYGNA
+3518 TDQMLTLDLYGNA

-3554 TASQTAFDCDDLGTT
+3554 TASQTAFDCDDVGTT
-3569 QVTITITDPC
+3569 QVTITISDPC
-3579 GNTATCTI
+3579 GNTTTCTI
-3587 TVTVVEGDAPC
+3587 NVTVVEGEAPC
-3598 TPEYDVDGSDPCV
+3598 NPEYDVTGSDPCV

-3618 LSNGQ
+3618 LTNGQ

-3638 SVVSSTGLYMASSP
+3638 SVVSSTGLYTATSP

-3658 VPIANGTLLTPGDQD
+3658 VPVANGAQFTPGDQD
-3673 GLDNDGDGNVD
+3673 GLDNDGDGATD

-3693 LAARHVDAQGFMAT
+3693 FAARHVDAQGFMAT
-3707 LGNNI
+3707 VANNV
-3712 GDLLE
+3712 GDQLE

-3768 TNTIDPGALGIGNH
+3768 TNTIDPAALGIGNH

-3802 PIPGDATGTDGRLDP
+3802 PVAGDATGNDGRLDP

-3841 VQVSIEQD
+3841 VQVSIEQG
-3849 CESEVTPDMVLE
+3849 CESVVTPDMVLE

-3886 IVTAAHATQTLTAYL
+3886 VVTADHAMQTLTVHL

-3908 VCWGMLLIE
+3908 VCWGNILVE
-3917 DKLPPVLT
+3917 DKLAPALT

-3939 ATNYLGEL
+3939 KKIAGQLV
-3947 LTGEPGVD
+3947 TGEPGVD
-3955 ECSNWSRQ
+3955 ECSDWSRQ

-3977 GIAEV
+3977 GIAEI

-3989 SDEFGNQSTCTHTIT
+3989 SDEWGNQSTCTHTIT
-4004 MVRGEADQVV
+4004 KVRGEADQVV
-4014 WPSDKDYNCT
+4014 WPADKDYNCT
-4024 SVPGSLDPNVTGW
+4024 SVPGSLAPNVTGW
-4037 PQIAGFNLTT
+4037 PKIAGINLTT

-4088 APTQTSYVQYIK
+4088 DPTQTSYVQYIK
-4100 ILDLPPS
+4100 VNDLPPS

-4181 GPYEIVYRAEDE
+4181 GPYDIVYRAEDE

-4203 VIVQDIVAPTVVCDE
+4203 VVVQDIVAPTVVCDE

-4297 ECMVQV
+4297 DCMVQV

-4311 DLLSCPAPQ
+4311 DLLTCPAPQ

-4351 YFGTPTFQDNC
+4351 YFGAPTFQDNC
-4362 DLEINRTISINIDQ
+4362 DLEINRSININIDQ

-4413 EFPANIL
+4413 EFPANIT
-4420 VTCGNEVPDFGE
+4420 VTCGNDVPDFGE
-4432 PEIFYE
+4432 PEIFFE

-4516 TSKPT
+4516 SSKPT

-4571 EDNTCGATVTLP
+4571 SDNTCGATVTLP

-4616 YSVTYNAIDNCN
+4616 YSVTYNAMDNCN
-4628 NQTNCEATV
+4628 NQTVCETTV
-4637 TVEDCKKP
+4637 TVEDCKNP

-4688 SADVNDKSRTYT
+4688 SADVNEKSRTYT

-4720 DYCETFIIIQANMG
+4720 DYCETFIIIQANLG
-4734 QCDTSGTPII
+4734 QCDTTGTPII
-4744 AGVIETEGAEP
+4744 SGIIETEGAEP

-4769 SMMTTNDGQYGFAVT
+4769 NMMTTNNGQYGFAVT

-4811 TKHILGVQELD
+4811 TKHILGVQSLD

-4831 ANKSNSIT
+4831 ANKSKSIT

-4858 ANTSWRFVDKAY
+4858 NNTSWRFVDKGY
-4870 VFPDPTDPWV
+4870 VFPDPTNPWV

-4914 PNFASGAE
+4914 PNFASAAE

-4927 GSLVFDIDDVEIEN
+4927 GSLVFDIDDVELEN

-4959 QFTLNYD
+4959 QFTLNFD

-4973 EVVPALASTE
+4973 DVVPALASMD

-4992 GAITTSWNENNVN
+4992 GAITTSWNENDVK
-5005 LEDGEVVFS
+5005 LEDGDVVFS

-5054 NGELAGAFELYQN
+5054 NGALAGTFELYQN
-5067 TPNPFSAET
+5067 TPNPFSAAT
-5076 LVSFNLPQ
+5076 VVGFNLPQ

-5090 TITDVSGKVVKVIT
+5090 TITDVSGKVVKVVT
-5104 GEYAK
+5104 GDFAK

-5114 KLKRSELPA
+5114 RLKRSDLPA